1 MNVIQEP
8 TVQSPIKIRP
18 VWLNDVHS
26 QLNWTRVREV
36 QTPRGANDLQA
47 AVQVARD
54 RHLKISCAGG
64 RHAMGGQQFGS
75 GALHLDLCDMN
86 RALSFDRDRG
96 ILEVEAGA
104 QWPQIIDYLL
114 KTQCDGPEA
123 WGIRQKQTGADR
135 LSIGGALAANI
146 HGRGLRMP
154 PFVND
159 VESFTLIT
167 ADAELIECS
176 RTKNAG
182 LFRLAI
188 GGYGL
193 FGIVYSIRL
202 RLSRRQRLRRLVK
215 LTTTD
220 NLAAEF
226 QSRIHQG
233 CLFGDFQFAIDPQ
246 SDDFLRKGVFSCY
259 EPAEFSS
266 NASVHRQL
274 TANDWKRLLHL
285 AHEAPTEAFEQYS
298 RFYLSTDGQFYWSD
312 THQLSYYC
320 DDYHREIDEAM
331 RCLQAGSEM
340 ITEVYVPR
348 ESLAAFMEAARTMLR
363 RENARP
369 IYGTIR
375 LIEQDRETFL
385 PWARGNFACIVLNLH
400 CDHTPRALDKS
411 ARAFR
416 SLIDIALSFGGSF
429 YLTYHRYATKA
440 QLLNAYPQFPKFLE
454 AKTRH
459 DEQALFD
466 STWHRHMQSLFGSKE
481 ALDVGPAVPA
491 GR

>member
-1 MNVIQEP
+1 MNAIQEP
-8 TVQSPIKIRP
+8 IVQSPIKIRP

-26 QLNWTRVREV
+26 QLNWTRVREI
-36 QTPRGANDLQA
+36 QTPHTSTDLQA
-47 AVQVARD
+47 AVRVAREK
-54 RHLKISCAGG
+54 HVKISCAGG

-75 GALHLDLCDMN
+75 GNLHLDLCDMH
-86 RALSFDRDRG
+86 RVVSFDRERG
-96 ILEVEAGA
+96 ILEVEAGI

-114 KTQCDGPEA
+114 KAQCDGPDA

-135 LSIGGALAANI
+135 LSIGGALSANV

-159 VESFTLIT
+159 IESFTLVT
-167 ADAELIECS
+167 AGGELLECS
-176 RTKNAG
+176 RSQNRD
-182 LFRLAI
+182 LFQLAI

-193 FGIVYSIRL
+193 FGIVYSVRL

-220 NLAAEF
+220 ELANEF
-226 QSRIHQG
+226 QNRIREG

-259 EPAEFSS
+259 EPIEFSS
-266 NASVHRQL
+266 HASAHRQL

-285 AHEAPTEAFEQYS
+285 AHEDPTEAFNQYS
-298 RFYLSTDGQFYWSD
+298 RFYLSTNGQFYWSD

-320 DDYHREIDEAM
+320 DDYHREIDEAS

-348 ESLAAFMEAARTMLR
+348 ESLAAFMEADRVMLR

-369 IYGTIR
+369 IYGTVR
-375 LIEQDRETFL
+375 LIEEDRDTFL
-385 PWARGNFACIVLNLH
+385 PWARSNFACIVLNLH
-400 CDHTPRALDKS
+400 CDHNPRALAKS
-411 ARAFR
+411 AHIFR

-440 QLLNAYPQFPKFLE
+440 QMLNAYPQLPRFLE
-454 AKTRH
+454 QKKQW
-459 DEQALFD
+459 DEDAIFD
-466 STWHRHMQSLFGSKE
+466 SNWHRHLQNVFS
-481 ALDVGPAVPA
+481 
-491 GR
+491 

>member
-8 TVQSPIKIRP
+8 IVHSAVKIRP

-26 QLNWTRVREV
+26 QLNWTRAREV
-36 QTPRGANDLQA
+36 HTPHAAQDLQT
-47 AVQVARD
+47 AVRSARE
-54 RHLKISCAGG
+54 RRLKISCAGG

-75 GALHLDLCDMN
+75 GNLHLDLCDMN
-86 RALSFDRDRG
+86 RVLSFDRERG
-96 ILEVEAGA
+96 ILEVEAGM

-114 KTQCDGPEA
+114 KTQCDGPDA

-154 PFVND
+154 PFAND
-159 VESFTLIT
+159 VESFTLVT
-167 ADAELIECS
+167 ADGELVECS
-176 RTKNAG
+176 RTENSE

-193 FGIVYSIRL
+193 FGIVYSVRL
-202 RLSRRQRLRRLVK
+202 RLSRRQRLRRVVK
-215 LTTTD
+215 LSTTHD
-220 NLAAEF
+220 LANEF
-226 QSRIHQG
+226 RNRIQQG
-233 CLFGDFQFAIDPQ
+233 CLFGDFQFAIDPK

-266 NASVHRQL
+266 HASAHRQL

-285 AHEAPTEAFEQYS
+285 AHENPTEAFEQYS
-298 RFYLSTDGQFYWSD
+298 RFYLATNGQFYWSD

-320 DDYHREIDEAM
+320 DDYHRDIDEAS
-331 RCLQAGSEM
+331 RCLEAGSEM
-340 ITEVYVPR
+340 ITEVYVPP
-348 ESLAAFMEAARTMLR
+348 ESLAAFMEAARAMLR

-375 LIEQDRETFL
+375 LIKQDRETFL
-385 PWARGNFACIVLNLH
+385 PWARANYACIVLNLH
-400 CDHTPRALDKS
+400 CDHNPQALAKS
-411 ARAFR
+411 ARTFR
-416 SLIDIALSFGGSF
+416 SLIDTALSFGGSY

-440 QLLNAYPQFPKFLE
+440 QLLSAYPQFPEFLK
-454 AKTRH
+454 AKTRY
-459 DEQALFD
+459 DEDAIFD
-466 STWHRHMQSLFGSKE
+466 STWHRHMRNLLS
-481 ALDVGPAVPA
+481 
-491 GR
+491 